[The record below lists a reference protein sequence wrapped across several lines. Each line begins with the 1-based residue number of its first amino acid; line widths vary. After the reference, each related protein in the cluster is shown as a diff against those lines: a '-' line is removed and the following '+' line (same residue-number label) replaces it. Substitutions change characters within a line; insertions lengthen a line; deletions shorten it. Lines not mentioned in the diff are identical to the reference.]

1 MGVFM
6 LFELKNVNIKYKE
19 NCIIENLSMS
29 VGKTDRILLL
39 GANGSGKTTLLKYIC
54 TEFKDKCKISY
65 LRQNDMLL
73 PYHSVFQN
81 LSLAGS
87 KERVAEFLYRLELQK
102 YENHYPYQLSG
113 GVHRTML
120 ILRALL
126 FPFELLI
133 LDEPLTNLDSNTVL
147 AVCNLLE
154 SETDGRAAII
164 TSHQNT
170 NEFNFINKTVIV

>member
-6 LFELKNVNIKYKE
+6 LFELKNINIRIKE
-19 NCIIENLSMS
+19 RTVVENFSLA

-54 TEFKDKCKISY
+54 TEFKEKCKISY

-73 PYHSVFQN
+73 PYHTVLKN
-81 LSLAGS
+81 LSLAGG
-87 KERVAEFLYRLELQK
+87 KERAINLLNRLGLQK
-102 YENHYPYQLSG
+102 YENYYPYQLSG

-133 LDEPLTNLDSNTVL
+133 LDEPLTNLDSDTIL
-147 AVCNLLE
+147 AVCDLLE
-154 SETDGRAAII
+154 SETDGRAVII

-170 NEFNFINKTVIV
+170 NEFKFINKTVIV